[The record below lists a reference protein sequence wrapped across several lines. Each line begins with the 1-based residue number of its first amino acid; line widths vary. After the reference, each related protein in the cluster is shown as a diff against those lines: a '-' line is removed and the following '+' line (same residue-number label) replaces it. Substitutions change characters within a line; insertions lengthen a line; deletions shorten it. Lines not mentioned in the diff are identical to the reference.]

1 MSNKDL
7 VQELSDEME
16 KLRSSFSSPLPPAII
31 IIKRMRS
38 SSVMKIESAKGK
50 KGDYQISIN
59 ERIIP
64 LNDKELVIKSFRH
77 MLIHLWQ
84 TSLKKRQSH
93 TEEFSNIARKI
104 RASDP
109 DSLARPRSSY
119 KKLTYICP
127 SGCQQFR
134 SDDSIVVLCYH
145 CGRKMRALSPSAY
158 AKLRAEH
165 RREIQKTKELIKR
178 SLIKDD

>member
-77 MLIHLWQ
+77 MLIHL
-84 TSLKKRQSH
+84 
-93 TEEFSNIARKI
+93 
-104 RASDP
+104 
-109 DSLARPRSSY
+109 
-119 KKLTYICP
+119 
-127 SGCQQFR
+127 
-134 SDDSIVVLCYH
+134 
-145 CGRKMRALSPSAY
+145 
-158 AKLRAEH
+158 
-165 RREIQKTKELIKR
+165 
-178 SLIKDD
+178 